1 MASDITINL
10 TDLSSN
16 IADQL
21 GIYARDKQELINI
34 KTTEIAKKAIKMLE
48 EKSPKKTGEY
58 AKSWRISKDQGK
70 IVIYNKWGS
79 LTHLLEKGHAKRGG
93 GRVSEKVHIR
103 PVSDWIYDEV
113 TKQVKEILEG

>member
-1 MASDITINL
+1 MAGDITINL
-10 TDLSSN
+10 TDLSDN
-16 IADQL
+16 IANQL
-21 GIYARDKQELINI
+21 GLYARDKQELINI

>member
-1 MASDITINL
+1 MSGEIRLHITAL
-10 TDLSSN
+10 TDN
-16 IADQL
+16 IANQL
-21 GIYARDKQELINI
+21 GIYARETKEKIDERSLI
-34 KTTEIAKKAIKMLE
+34 IAKKAIKMLE

-70 IVIYNKWGS
+70 IVIYNKCGS

>member
-1 MASDITINL
+1 MGSELTVNI
-10 TDLSSN
+10 TDLSDN
-16 IADQL
+16 IANQL
-21 GIYARDKQELINI
+21 GFYARDKQELINNKI
-34 KTTEIAKKAIKMLE
+34 TEIAKKAVKMLE

-70 IVIYNKWGS
+70 IIIYNKCGS

>member
-16 IADQL
+16 ITSQL

-34 KTTEIAKKAIKMLE
+34 KITEIAKKAVKMLQ

-58 AKSWRISKDQGK
+58 SKS
-70 IVIYNKWGS
+70 
-79 LTHLLEKGHAKRGG
+79 
-93 GRVSEKVHIR
+93 
-103 PVSDWIYDEV
+103 
-113 TKQVKEILEG
+113 